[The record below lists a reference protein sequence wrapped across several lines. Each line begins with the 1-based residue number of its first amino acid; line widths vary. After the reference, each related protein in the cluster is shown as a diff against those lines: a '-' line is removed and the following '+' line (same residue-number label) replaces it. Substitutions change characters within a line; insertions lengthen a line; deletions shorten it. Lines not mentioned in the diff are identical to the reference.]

1 MKKELVQPQD
11 FFPAMEARVTSAGYV
26 DLILVNRP
34 RALPCN
40 RTTVSVHTFRDTR
53 EEGLQATPEDSK
65 RIGEA
70 IANLPEL
77 IKALQFVYQDN
88 YDNLSVN
95 SRMRIEE
102 ALESVL

>member
-26 DLILVNRP
+26 ELMLVNRP

-53 EEGLQATPEDSK
+53 EDGLQATPEDSK
-65 RIGEA
+65 RIGDA
-70 IANLPEL
+70 ISKLPSL
-77 IKALQFVYQDN
+77 INTLQFVYQDN
-88 YDNLSVN
+88 YDNLS
-95 SRMRIEE
+95 SASKKRIEE